1 VLVCVCMC
9 VCVSECVCVCVLAVA
24 FKPAHLENKE
34 KVLSETVACLK
45 VLSACANHT
54 SIQKGSSND
63 IILSRF
69 FHVEEMCQ
77 VCMMSVHVCMYV
89 CIHVYFLNSSCIL
102 ES

>member
-1 VLVCVCMC
+1 MYVCIYTDDINYVNKTLSVCMY
-9 VCVSECVCVCVLAVA
+9 VCMHACLFSPKFPAVD
-24 FKPAHLENKE
+24 FKPARVENPD

-54 SIQKGSSND
+54 SVQKGSAND

-77 VCMMSVHVCMYV
+77 VR
-89 CIHVYFLNSSCIL
+89 I
-102 ES
+102 

>member
-1 VLVCVCMC
+1 M
-9 VCVSECVCVCVLAVA
+9 CVCVCVLAVA
-24 FKPAHLENKE
+24 FKPAHLENQE

-54 SIQKGSSND
+54 SIQKGSAND

-77 VCMMSVHVCMYV
+77 VCRMSVYVCMYV
-89 CIHVYFLNSSCIL
+89 CSRRSGSRFRGGYGYDG
-102 ES
+102 